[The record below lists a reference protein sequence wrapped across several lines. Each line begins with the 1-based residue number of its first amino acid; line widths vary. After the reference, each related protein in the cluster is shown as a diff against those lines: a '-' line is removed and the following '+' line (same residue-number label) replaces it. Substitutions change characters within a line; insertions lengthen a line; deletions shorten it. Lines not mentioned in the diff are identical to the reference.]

1 MKLSEFDYE
10 LPEELIAKYPVV
22 PRHAAR
28 LMVLNRKDQSI
39 KHDTFINL
47 PNYLEEGDLLVFN
60 DTKVL
65 PARLY
70 GKKPT
75 GGKVEIVLTDFI
87 KPDEWKALVGGKK
100 IKPGLIVEIAP
111 DFRIEILEHI
121 EGGSF
126 RVKLLGKEPLK
137 LLDKYGHI
145 PIPPYLKREE
155 EPIDREYYQ
164 TIFAKEKG
172 SVAAPTASLHFSE
185 ELMEKLKE
193 KGIEFA
199 FITLH
204 VSYGTFKP
212 VKVENIEEHRVDPE
226 YVKIPPE
233 TVEKI
238 KETKKR
244 GRRVIAVGTTVV
256 RTLETSPYE
265 PFEGWTDLY
274 IYPGYKFKV
283 VDAMITNFHL
293 PKSSLL
299 ILVSAFAGKDFIL
312 KAYRE
317 AVKKRYRFY
326 SYGDGMLIL

>member
-265 PFEGWTDLY
+265 PFEGWTELY